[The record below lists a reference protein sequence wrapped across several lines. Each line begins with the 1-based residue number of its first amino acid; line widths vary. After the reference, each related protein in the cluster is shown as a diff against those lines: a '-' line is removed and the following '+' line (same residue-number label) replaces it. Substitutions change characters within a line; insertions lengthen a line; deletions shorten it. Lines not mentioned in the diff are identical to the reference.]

1 MKKLLRKILLEL
13 EQKSIPNPVYGASG
27 YDTVSSPFG
36 MRNHPETGERKMH
49 NGIDI
54 SVKCGTPLKAPV
66 DGKVIQAKYE
76 NDPCGQR
83 IIIQHNGFQTT
94 YCHLKRVSVS
104 TGDRV
109 YKGDIIGY
117 TGGDPDDKSSG
128 TSTTGCHLHF
138 GLKLDSDNDYTNPT
152 PYIDLEKSP
161 DENVEEPALIDI
173 NDTHENISYIQC
185 FLRVAGF
192 GTFNTITDT
201 FDQNTSTSLNNFQT
215 KVGLTKNPGKLTST
229 TITRIGNYIRDNMTS
244 SEKNEIKSCY
254 SNN

>member
-13 EQKSIPNPVYGASG
+13 DPSSIPNPVYPASG
-27 YDTVSSPFG
+27 YNQIPSGGQWGAIRDRG
-36 MRNHPETGERKMH
+36 KRRHE
-49 NGIDI
+49 GIDLN
-54 SVKCGTPLKAPV
+54 VACGTPLKAPV
-66 DGKVIQAKYE
+66 DGTVIQAEYQE
-76 NDPCGQR
+76 DPCGSR
-83 IIIQHNGFQTT
+83 IIIQHDGFQTI
-94 YCHLKRVSVS
+94 YCHLERVSVK
-104 TGDRV
+104 
-109 YKGDIIGY
+109 KGDKVFKGDKIGT
-117 TGGDPDDKSSG
+117 TGGNPDKKSSG

-138 GLKLDSDNDYTNPT
+138 GLKLGGNDYTDPT

-192 GTFNTITDT
+192 GTFETITDT

>member
-13 EQKSIPNPVYGASG
+13 EQKSIPNPVHGVRGSNTIEPSGRWGADRG
-27 YDTVSSPFG
+27 GRP
-36 MRNHPETGERKMH
+36 HK
-49 NGIDI
+49 GIDLN
-54 SVKCGTPLKAPV
+54 VACGTPLKAPV
-66 DGKVIQAKYE
+66 DGKVIQAEYQE
-76 NDPCGQR
+76 DLCGQR
-83 IIIQHNGFQTT
+83 IIIKHNGFQTT

-104 TGDRV
+104 TGDQV

-138 GLKLDSDNDYTNPT
+138 GLKLNGNDYTDPT
-152 PYIDLEKSP
+152 PYVDLNKSP
-161 DENVEEPALIDI
+161 DEDVVEADLISI
-173 NDTHENISYIQC
+173 GSEHENISYIQC

-192 GTFNTITDT
+192 GTFETITDT
-201 FDQNTSTSLNNFQT
+201 FDRNTSDSLKKFQSE
-215 KVGLTKNPGKLTST
+215 VGLTKNSGKLTST
-229 TITRIGNYIRDNMTS
+229 TITKIGNYIRDNMSS